1 MRRHVTSLGLCCLM
15 LVATS
20 GAAVAGCADSIELLA
35 KQVEL
40 IGDAAPLATDPTA
53 LPGPGDTLVTLEKP
67 ALTSRTSEA
76 FDVFE
81 PPADASREKTDWG
94 FPANLARA
102 QESLDSARQALNLGD
117 TTACEQAVT
126 VGLDAAHRARAWLRA
141 SAASG

>member
-1 MRRHVTSLGLCCLM
+1 MRRHVTSWGLCCLM

-20 GAAVAGCADSIELLA
+20 GAASAGCGDSIALLA
-35 KQVEL
+35 KRVKLIVE
-40 IGDAAPLATDPTA
+40 AAPLASDPNA
-53 LPGPGDTLVTLEKP
+53 PLGPADTLVTLEKP

-81 PPADASREKTDWG
+81 LPADASREKTDWG

-102 QESLDSARQALNLGD
+102 QESLDSARQALNRGNLVG
-117 TTACEQAVT
+117 CEQAVT